1 MFNICKRTTYDG
13 HFGGVV
19 AMTTRDFA
27 AVNGYS
33 NCFWGW
39 GAEDDDL
46 YLRVTSHN
54 FTVTRP
60 KPMKRGR
67 YTCLSHR
74 EAKPN
79 PDRVRVLRSS
89 AERRSIDGLVNLR
102 YHTLSFQLAQLYTNI
117 LVDLSPLKNA
127 SLIDNYL

>member
-1 MFNICKRTTYDG
+1 MKILFCFCLPERTTYDE

-27 AVNGYS
+27 LVNGYS
-33 NCFWGW
+33 NGFWGW

-46 YLRVTSHN
+46 YRRVTWHN
-54 FTVTRP
+54 FTVKRP

-74 EAKPN
+74 EAKPSR
-79 PDRVRVLRSS
+79 DRLRALKRS
-89 AERRSIDGLVNLR
+89 AERRTTDGLFNLR
-102 YHTLSFQLAQLYTNI
+102 YRTVRAQLEPLYTHI
-117 LVDLSPLKNA
+117 LVDLSPLKNV
-127 SLIDNYL
+127 